1 MRCSSVPI
9 HTFVHARFSPLI
21 WWDKLSVP
29 HSVIERAVPVQ
40 ITRREGIWPSSLA
53 WTHGA
58 RRHRGLTHIVHRE
71 PRLCFFLLLTFP
83 VLHLLKVWKKVSAD
97 VRGTAVMGKLL
108 PVIYFCK

>member
-58 RRHRGLTHIVHRE
+58 RRPRADAHRSQGTTPLLFLASYFPCSPSLEGLEKSQRGRPRNSCHGEIVAGD
-71 PRLCFFLLLTFP
+71 LFL
-83 VLHLLKVWKKVSAD
+83 
-97 VRGTAVMGKLL
+97 
-108 PVIYFCK
+108 